1 MFTEHMPALVNGFVA
16 PTANVATLQMSANV
30 VRGVSRARNALI
42 NGDYV
47 TYDWDS
53 GYTCHQLGSGEILIQ
68 LGQPYWLST
77 MRILLWDIDERL
89 YSFYVETSTNQRTW
103 DMAVDMRNERLRSW
117 QPLAF
122 NARAVVFIKIV
133 GTYNTAN
140 EVGALSHSFAVVCKL
155 NCVLFR
161 CQIFHCVHFECP
173 SQVEVP
179 VVVPAPAPAIAVDD
193 VDIKDM

>member
-1 MFTEHMPALVNGFVA
+1 MFTEQIPALCNGFVA
-16 PTANVATLQMSANV
+16 PISNVATVEMSANV
-30 VRGVSRARNALI
+30 VLGVSRARNALI

-47 TYDWDS
+47 AYDWDS

-89 YSFYVETSTNQRTW
+89 YSFYVETSTNRRTW
-103 DMAVDMRNERLRSW
+103 DMAVDKRNEQLRSW

-122 NARAVVFIKIV
+122 TPRPVVFIKIV

-140 EVGALSHSFAVVCKL
+140 EVIYITKKKQNVF
-155 NCVLFR
+155 F
-161 CQIFHCVHFECP
+161 
-173 SQVEVP
+173 
-179 VVVPAPAPAIAVDD
+179 
-193 VDIKDM
+193 